1 MFTDES
7 GNIRLILQ
15 NITLVYLPLTPK
27 RDRALTTTFRE
38 SLVIYSHAS
47 SEKRPF
53 APSVSGIRLPCY
65 VCSEGQVSFCE
76 MSAMVTNCVTDPPRW
91 FCDCLREVHDC
102 RENIV
107 LSALI

>member
-7 GNIRLILQ
+7 GNMCLILQ

-53 APSVSGIRLPCY
+53 APSV
-65 VCSEGQVSFCE
+65 
-76 MSAMVTNCVTDPPRW
+76 
-91 FCDCLREVHDC
+91 
-102 RENIV
+102 
-107 LSALI
+107 